1 MTFFLVFTNLTYSFF
16 ETFGL
21 IDILTR
27 GGPIGPV
34 PLDNAGLTTTMIYK
48 LYQDG
53 FGGNGNLGFA
63 AAQGVVL
70 LFLVA
75 AITALQFRYGSRNV
89 QYGGN

>member
-1 MTFFLVFTNLTYSFF
+1 
-16 ETFGL
+16 
-21 IDILTR
+21 
-27 GGPIGPV
+27 
-34 PLDNAGLTTTMIYK
+34 MIYR

-70 LFLVA
+70 LLTVA
-75 AITALQFRYGSRNV
+75 AITVLQFRYGSRNV